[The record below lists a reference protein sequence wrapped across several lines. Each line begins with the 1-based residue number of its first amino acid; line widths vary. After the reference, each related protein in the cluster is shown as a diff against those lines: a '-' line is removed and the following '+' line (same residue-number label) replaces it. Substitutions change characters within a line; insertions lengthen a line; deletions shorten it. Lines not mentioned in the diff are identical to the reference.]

1 MTEGLLCI
9 RSYTCSFFFK
19 VFPGKLSLFAIMY
32 MYLLKVAFARQGI
45 SDSVINYI
53 FGTFCS
59 QMTLEIVKQEINSID
74 VSYNNH
80 FKIGVV
86 FLWTSSYP
94 LRASYLSLL
103 FKYQ

>member
-45 SDSVINYI
+45 SGSVINYI

-59 QMTLEIVKQEINSID
+59 QMTL
-74 VSYNNH
+74 
-80 FKIGVV
+80 
-86 FLWTSSYP
+86 
-94 LRASYLSLL
+94 
-103 FKYQ
+103 